1 VYTIQDR
8 RVLRA
13 SPLAG
18 LAFFLIYTQ
27 LRQTGGAMNFHVGD
41 PVVHWTYG
49 LGEII
54 GLEERVLSGQ
64 KTLYYAVKVHD
75 LTVWVPADDNL
86 ENRLR
91 PPTTPAGFKQL
102 FAILT
107 SPGEPLPDDRQER
120 KIKLVGQLKDGRA
133 ESLCQVIR
141 DLSAYQHVRALND
154 NDQHLMKRTREAL
167 IGEWGFALSILP
179 AQAESELHRLL
190 TSGTAG
196 D

>member
-1 VYTIQDR
+1 MDFR
-8 RVLRA
+8 
-13 SPLAG
+13 
-18 LAFFLIYTQ
+18 
-27 LRQTGGAMNFHVGD
+27 VGD

-49 LGEII
+49 LGEVT

-75 LTVWVPADDNL
+75 LTVWVPADSNL
-86 ENRLR
+86 GTRLR

-102 FAILT
+102 FAILS

-141 DLSAYQHVRALND
+141 DLTAYQQVRPLND
-154 NDQHLMKRTREAL
+154 NDQHLMRRSREAL
-167 IGEWGFALSILP
+167 IGEWGFALSIQP
-179 AQAESELHRLL
+179 AQAETELRHLL
-190 TSGTAG
+190 DPSADG